1 MRRSRA
7 LILGGCALLVAALAV
22 AGQYKNGLNRYSTSE
37 GVSRLASG
45 YTHFQ
50 ADNLTA
56 LSAKQAK
63 TNINVANADTSDYIW
78 YAPGKARH
86 GEIIRYTKFNVAK
99 WKGIFYGNNSAQD
112 GPCTLFAFCPGVT
125 AQVDSGKIYMCSDTL
140 IYPFNG
146 LSIGNSGAAGDLSET
161 EFFPV
166 TFDSVVVAPQE
177 SLAAATFIA
186 VGDTF

>member
-7 LILGGCALLVAALAV
+7 LILGACALLVAGVALAGV
-22 AGQYKNGLNRYSTSE
+22 YKHGLNRYSTSE

-63 TNINVANADTSDYIW
+63 TSINVANADTSDYIW

-86 GEIIRYTKFNVAK
+86 GEILRYSKFHVAQ
-99 WKGIFYGNNSAQD
+99 WKALFYGNNTAQD

-125 AQVDSGKIYMCSDTL
+125 AQVDSGKIYVCSDTL

-146 LSIGNSGAAGDLSET
+146 LSIGNSGASGDLSEL
-161 EFFPV
+161 EFLSLTV
-166 TFDSVVVAPQE
+166 CSMVVAPQE